1 MIDGINSS
9 KKCFFAWV
17 IVFVVLC
24 TGLCVLWTVLNNN
37 SPVEEQAPAE
47 IMNWFYIGSFLFACL
62 PIGWKTRKKIF
73 SWYAHIPTEEIKV
86 TETNLVVAVIRL
98 GKCFILLTLD
108 VVLFAFYT
116 AVSVIIGPFI
126 NLYTII
132 TGIVFMVQKK
142 I

>member
-9 KKCFFAWV
+9 KKWFFVWV
-17 IVFVVLC
+17 TVFVVLC
-24 TGLCVLWTVLNNN
+24 AGLCILWTVLNNN
-37 SPVEEQAPAE
+37 SPAEERATSQQ
-47 IMNWFYIGSFLFACL
+47 MMWFYIGSFLFSCL
-62 PIGWKTRKKIF
+62 PIGWATRKKVV

-86 TETNLVVAVIRL
+86 NETNLVVAIARL
-98 GKCFILLTLD
+98 SKCSFLLGLD
-108 VVLFAFYT
+108 IVLFGLYT
-116 AVSVIIGPFI
+116 AIAIIVGPFI